1 MFNGLSFII
10 FFYICIYFL
19 IFSARKTYNPSSK
32 NGLKTRGI
40 KGYQGLSLK
49 PDHITLLSSLGKQE
63 ELCVFAEKMAVSG
76 SKRVKLVPASNKKQ
90 TLFHQH
96 HFVFNISDEL
106 AYKYSIS
113 NICDKSNDPTS
124 IRTWEGNFL

>member
-1 MFNGLSFII
+1 L
-10 FFYICIYFL
+10 FL
-19 IFSARKTYNPSSK
+19 ARKTYNPSSK

-49 PDHITLLSSLGKQE
+49 PDHVTLLTSLGKQE
-63 ELCVFAEKMAVSG
+63 ELCLFAEKMALG
-76 SKRVKLVPASNKKQ
+76 GNKRVKIAPACSKKQ

-96 HFVFNISDEL
+96 HFIFNISDEL
-106 AYKYSIS
+106 SYKYSIA

-124 IRTWEGNFL
+124 NQ